1 MYSTVQSMANP
12 VRTLDMLCLPQG
24 KKYNLSS
31 LQPLH
36 KKYRSHFEIIGL
48 VLEAVK
54 AEAATPFSIMKHAN
68 VNFMQLKKYLKSL
81 TEIGFLE
88 VEIKRSTISY
98 RASKEGLEF
107 LKQYYTLIEML
118 LTARI

>member
-1 MYSTVQSMANP
+1 LP
-12 VRTLDMLCLPQG
+12 VG
-24 KKYNLSS
+24 KKYSLSS

-54 AEAATPFSIMKHAN
+54 AESATPFSIMKHAH

-88 VEIKRSTISY
+88 VEIRRSMISY

-107 LKQYYTLIEML
+107 LRQYYVLVEML
-118 LTARI
+118 LTARV

>member
-1 MYSTVQSMANP
+1 MANR
-12 VRTLDMLCLPQG
+12 VRTVDMLFLPPSR
-24 KKYNLSS
+24 KYNLSS

-54 AEAATPFSIMKHAN
+54 AESATPFSIMKHAS
-68 VNFMQLKKYLKSL
+68 VNFTQLKKYLKSL

-88 VEIKRSTISY
+88 VEIRRSTIFY

-107 LKQYYTLIEML
+107 LRQYYVLVDML
-118 LTARI
+118 LNARV

>member
-1 MYSTVQSMANP
+1 MANRASNADLLFLP
-12 VRTLDMLCLPQG
+12 VG
-24 KKYNLSS
+24 KKYSLST

-36 KKYRSHFEIIGL
+36 KKYRSHFEIIGV

-54 AEAATPFSIMKHAN
+54 TDSATPFSIMKHASIN
-68 VNFMQLKKYLKSL
+68 CTLLKKYLKSL

-88 VEIKRSTISY
+88 VEIQKCKLFY

-107 LKQYYTLIEML
+107 LRQYYVLLEML
-118 LTARI
+118 LTARV

>member
-1 MYSTVQSMANP
+1 MANR
-12 VRTLDMLCLPQG
+12 VRSVDILCLPSVS
-24 KKYNLSS
+24 KKYSLSS

-54 AEAATPFSIMKHAN
+54 ADSATPFSIMKHAN
-68 VNFMQLKKYLKSL
+68 VNFMQVKKYLKSL

-88 VEIKRSTISY
+88 VEIKKSTIFY
-98 RASKEGLEF
+98 RASKEGVEF
-107 LKQYYTLIEML
+107 LRQYYALIEML

>member
-1 MYSTVQSMANP
+1 MGGR
-12 VRTLDMLCLPQG
+12 VRNAELLCLPIG
-24 KKYNLSS
+24 KKYSLST

-54 AEAATPFSIMKHAN
+54 ASSATPFSIMTHARIN
-68 VNFMQLKKYLKSL
+68 CMQVKKYLVSL

-88 VEIKRSTISY
+88 VEIRRSRIFY
-98 RASKEGLEF
+98 RASKEGLDF
-107 LKQYYTLIEML
+107 LRQYYVLLEML
-118 LTARI
+118 LTARV

>member
-1 MYSTVQSMANP
+1 MANR
-12 VRTLDMLCLPQG
+12 VRTVDMLFLPSA

-54 AEAATPFSIMKHAN
+54 ADSATPFSIMKHAH
-68 VNFMQLKKYLKSL
+68 VNFMQIKKYLKSL
-81 TEIGFLE
+81 TEMGFLE
-88 VEIKRSTISY
+88 VEIRKSTIFY
-98 RASKEGLEF
+98 KATNEGLAY
-107 LKQYYTLIEML
+107 LRQYYALVEML
-118 LTARI
+118 LTAKV

>member
-1 MYSTVQSMANP
+1 MANNLRNMN
-12 VRTLDMLCLPQG
+12 VMCLPPIP

-54 AEAATPFSIMKHAN
+54 ADSATPFSIMKRAK
-68 VNFMQLKKYLKSL
+68 VNFIQLQKYLKSL
-81 TEIGFLE
+81 TEMGFLE
-88 VEIKRSTISY
+88 VEIKKGTISY
-98 RASKEGLEF
+98 RASTEGL
-107 LKQYYTLIEML
+107 QYLRLYYALIGML
-118 LTARI
+118 LTAKA

>member
-1 MYSTVQSMANP
+1 MGDR
-12 VRTLDMLCLPQG
+12 VRSAELLCLPIG
-24 KKYNLSS
+24 KKYSLST

-54 AEAATPFSIMKHAN
+54 ASSATPFSIMKHARIN
-68 VNFMQLKKYLKSL
+68 CIQVKKYLVSL

-88 VEIKRSTISY
+88 VEIRRSRIFY
-98 RASKEGLEF
+98 RASKEGLDF
-107 LKQYYTLIEML
+107 LRQYYVLLEML
-118 LTARI
+118 LTARV

>member
-1 MYSTVQSMANP
+1 MANP
-12 VRTLDMLCLPQG
+12 VRTLDMLCLPPG

>member
-1 MYSTVQSMANP
+1 MANTARN
-12 VRTLDMLCLPQG
+12 VDMLCWQPS
-24 KKYNLSS
+24 KKYNLTS

-54 AEAATPFSIMKHAN
+54 ADSATPFSIMTQAHI
-68 VNFMQLKKYLKSL
+68 NFMQLEKFLKSL

-88 VEIKRSTISY
+88 VEIRTGRIFYK
-98 RASKEGLEF
+98 ASKEGLEF
-107 LKQYYTLIEML
+107 LRQYYALVEML
-118 LTARI
+118 LTARA